1 MVGELFCCV
10 CYYICLV
17 FLEKLVRI
25 GILYF
30 YGSPTRGLILILT
43 AIYISLS
50 DYLPYNGYVVV
61 AAFFFPKSFSLNFF
75 SSKKNVIARVKK
87 KRILFII
94 EICAKKRRF
103 VKRIE
108 KRAFLRRKISH
119 EKFGC
124 YSIFSYLCKRDAKA
138 SIRTTALRRNCKVD
152 THELRKFIRST
163 IFRDAPYSK
172 LHLFHDRGT
181 LAVKDFVYTHN
192 WGGPTED
199 SGGVAMRRPMS
210 ADDSVWFHPF
220 PLTLQFTK

>member
-61 AAFFFPKSFSLNFF
+61 VAFFFPKSFSFNFF
-75 SSKKNVIARVKK
+75 NSKKNVIARVKR

-119 EKFGC
+119 EKFGY

-138 SIRTTALRRNCKVD
+138 SIRTTALRCNCKVD
-152 THELRKFIRST
+152 THELRKLIRSIILQGCPIEWIVPLSRPRNLGRERFSIYTQLGWTNWRFWRSGNAKAYECRWFGLVPPLSANLT
-163 IFRDAPYSK
+163 I
-172 LHLFHDRGT
+172 
-181 LAVKDFVYTHN
+181 
-192 WGGPTED
+192 
-199 SGGVAMRRPMS
+199 
-210 ADDSVWFHPF
+210 
-220 PLTLQFTK
+220 

>member
-1 MVGELFCCV
+1 M
-10 CYYICLV
+10 
-17 FLEKLVRI
+17 
-25 GILYF
+25 
-30 YGSPTRGLILILT
+30 
-43 AIYISLS
+43 
-50 DYLPYNGYVVV
+50 VV

-75 SSKKNVIARVKK
+75 NSKKNVIARVKR

-152 THELRKFIRST
+152 THELRKLIRS
-163 IFRDAPYSK
+163 IILQGCPIGWIVPLSRPRNLGRERFRIYTQLGVDQLK
-172 LHLFHDRGT
+172 I
-181 LAVKDFVYTHN
+181 LAE
-192 WGGPTED
+192 WQCEG
-199 SGGVAMRRPMS
+199 
-210 ADDSVWFHPF
+210 
-220 PLTLQFTK
+220 L

>member
-30 YGSPTRGLILILT
+30 YGSPTRGLILFLT

-50 DYLPYNGYVVV
+50 GYLPYNGYVVV
-61 AAFFFPKSFSLNFF
+61 VAFFFPKSFSLNFF
-75 SSKKNVIARVKK
+75 NSKKNVIARVKR

-152 THELRKFIRST
+152 THELRKLIRS
-163 IFRDAPYSK
+163 II
-172 LHLFHDRGT
+172 
-181 LAVKDFVYTHN
+181 
-192 WGGPTED
+192 
-199 SGGVAMRRPMS
+199 
-210 ADDSVWFHPF
+210 
-220 PLTLQFTK
+220 LQGCPIE